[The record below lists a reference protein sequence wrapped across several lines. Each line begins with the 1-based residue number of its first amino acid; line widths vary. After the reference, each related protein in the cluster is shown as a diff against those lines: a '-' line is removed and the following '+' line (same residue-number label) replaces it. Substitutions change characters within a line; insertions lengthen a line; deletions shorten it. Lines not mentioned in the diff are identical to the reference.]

1 MIVLWIG
8 QKGLTIV
15 TKIVTI
21 YYALRV
27 GMHVCHGVCIVS
39 ISAISD
45 IHRRVTI
52 TAYRTIDSEHVY
64 GRDFQDHC
72 RESHGD
78 FHVECVW
85 LC

>member
-1 MIVLWIG
+1 MRSESACMYV
-8 QKGLTIV
+8 
-15 TKIVTI
+15 
-21 YYALRV
+21 
-27 GMHVCHGVCIVS
+27 MVCIVS

-85 LC
+85 LCREIYIAAEQYATIWAKYHEWK